1 MPLFIA
7 TSFIALIIQT
17 VAPDA
22 NIRLPRLSEVQAVV
36 MSVFER

>member
-7 TSFIALIIQT
+7 TSIIALIIQT
-17 VAPDA
+17 VAPA
-22 NIRLPRLSEVQAVV
+22 SNVRLPLVSDMQAIV

>member
-7 TSFIALIIQT
+7 TNLIALFIQT
-17 VAPDA
+17 VAPES
-22 NIRLPRLSEVQAVV
+22 NIRLPHLSEVQAVV

>member
-17 VAPDA
+17 VAPEA
-22 NIRLPRLSEVQAVV
+22 KIRLPLLSEVQAVV

>member
-7 TSFIALIIQT
+7 TSLIALIIQT
-17 VAPDA
+17 VAPTS
-22 NIRLPRLSEVQAVV
+22 NVRLPHLSEVQAVV

>member
-7 TSFIALIIQT
+7 TNLIALIIQT
-17 VAPDA
+17 VAPA
-22 NIRLPRLSEVQAVV
+22 SHVRLPHLSEVQAVV